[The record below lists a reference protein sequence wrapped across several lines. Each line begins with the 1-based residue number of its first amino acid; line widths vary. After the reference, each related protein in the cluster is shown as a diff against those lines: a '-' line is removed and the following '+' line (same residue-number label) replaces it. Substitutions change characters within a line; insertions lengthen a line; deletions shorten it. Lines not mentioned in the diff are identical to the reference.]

1 LEAYW
6 NNKSTSS
13 SSSSNGY
20 KRCVTSYSKPSTNG
34 KSNGLQVKS
43 QVKRRASFNKK
54 KSSSLT
60 TFRQSNGILN
70 HVTNSL
76 SKPISTTNDCSL
88 VKYRN
93 DDSMRTNSI
102 QSKDKKIEEEVS
114 SHGSQLKMPNK
125 NDNNSLTTNKSENQ
139 TISKVSRIACDVH
152 DVNDQESIMDVKDKD
167 ISSSESETSSDSDT
181 TLKDTMEIDKE
192 EDENDDKALL
202 AQGEQ
207 EEDEQN
213 SNKDSKSKC
222 SKVKLGPRKPISKN
236 RIHEKEIL
244 YDDKGVR
251 SIIRNV
257 NENWDPYVNEI
268 VAIEPHDK
276 QPNVLWIYISW

>member
-1 LEAYW
+1 MRIFFYLSYATDLLEAYW
-6 NNKSTSS
+6 RNKSTAS

-54 KSSSLT
+54 KSSSHT
-60 TFRQSNGILN
+60 IFRRSNGISN

-76 SKPISTTNDCSL
+76 SKPISATNDYSL

-93 DDSMRTNSI
+93 EDSIKTNSI
-102 QSKDKKIEEEVS
+102 QRKDKIIEKEVS
-114 SHGSQLKMPNK
+114 SQPKMPNK
-125 NDNNSLTTNKSENQ
+125 IDNDSLTTNKS
-139 TISKVSRIACDVH
+139 RIARDVCDVKTIKNG
-152 DVNDQESIMDVKDKD
+152 DD
-167 ISSSESETSSDSDT
+167 ISSSESESSSDSDA
-181 TLKDTMEIDKE
+181 TLKDTMEIDGE
-192 EDENDDKALL
+192 DGENDENDDKALL
-202 AQGEQ
+202 SQGDL

-222 SKVKLGPRKPISKN
+222 SKVKLGPRKPISNN
-236 RIHEKEIL
+236 RVYEKEIL
-244 YDDKGVR
+244 YDDKGVK
-251 SIIRNV
+251 SIIRNID
-257 NENWDPYVNEI
+257 ENWDPYVKEV

-276 QPNVLWIYISW
+276 LPNVLWIYISW